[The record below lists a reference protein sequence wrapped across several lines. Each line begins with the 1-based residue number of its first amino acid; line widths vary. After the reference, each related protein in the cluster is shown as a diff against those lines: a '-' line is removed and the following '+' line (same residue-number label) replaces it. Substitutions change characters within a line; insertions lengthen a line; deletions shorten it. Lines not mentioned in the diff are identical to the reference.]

1 MPDDRVTKVK
11 SKKRLSKRRTLQVL
25 PSSKAQRKLLSDTLL
40 RAYEAEGQNSNRLG
54 NNVMQD
60 ALDKEQP
67 RRSRQQLFKRPAGY
81 RTMNERELRFY

>member
-1 MPDDRVTKVK
+1 M
-11 SKKRLSKRRTLQVL
+11 L
-25 PSSKAQRKLLSDTLL
+25 PSSQAQRKWLSDTLL
-40 RAYEAEGQNSNRLG
+40 RENEAKGQNSNRLG

-81 RTMNERELRFY
+81 RTMNERELRLY